1 MTEQK
6 VCKLCL
12 KVLNDFQTI
21 DKITREILE
30 VLLLKIDLSL
40 KEDNVI
46 CEGCG
51 DSIYTFFEF
60 KSMCLDSEDCMA
72 PFIRTMNGMEVDI
85 VEMAYFKENSGAATI
100 SDPNDAICRF
110 CLKRDRCVH
119 LNILNESFGEDITAK
134 CIPEI

>member
-1 MTEQK
+1 MMEQK

-12 KVLNDFQTI
+12 KVSNDFQVI

-51 DSIYTFFEF
+51 DN
-60 KSMCLDSEDCMA
+60 SEDCMA

-100 SDPNDAICRF
+100 SNPNEAICR
-110 CLKRDRCVH
+110 L
-119 LNILNESFGEDITAK
+119 
-134 CIPEI
+134 

>member
-1 MTEQK
+1 MMEQK

-12 KVLNDFQTI
+12 KVSNDFHVI
-21 DKITREILE
+21 DKIIGEIVD

-51 DSIYTFFEF
+51 DSIFTFFEF

-85 VEMAYFKENSGAATI
+85 VEMAYLKENSVLL
-100 SDPNDAICRF
+100 P
-110 CLKRDRCVH
+110 
-119 LNILNESFGEDITAK
+119 
-134 CIPEI
+134 

>member
-1 MTEQK
+1 MMEQK

-12 KVLNDFQTI
+12 NVSNVFQVI

-60 KSMCLDSEDCMA
+60 KSMCLDSKDCMA
-72 PFIRTMNGMEVDI
+72 PFIRTMNGMEMDI
-85 VEMAYFKENSGAATI
+85 VEMAYFKENSVLL
-100 SDPNDAICRF
+100 P
-110 CLKRDRCVH
+110 
-119 LNILNESFGEDITAK
+119 
-134 CIPEI
+134 